1 MIATRAR
8 RCCDRDRNRWS
19 EAPVI
24 VFSAGVFDLPCSV
37 FGSFDPIDPLQKHSG
52 VQRFNCVGRSSATEC
67 RRPEVQ
73 LRGQE
78 LGWFAY
84 MHFFLQH
91 WIILVVHACPS
102 SLYGFSHN
110 SRPKD
115 RFF

>member
-67 RRPEVQ
+67 RRPETLHASDGEEKSDLSLWRQWISSVSR
-73 LRGQE
+73 LPVE
-78 LGWFAY
+78 AY
-84 MHFFLQH
+84 
-91 WIILVVHACPS
+91 A
-102 SLYGFSHN
+102 
-110 SRPKD
+110 SRP
-115 RFF
+115 